1 MENSFDSIYSC
12 SKILSVCRILISM
25 SSEKNICVHLH
36 NLREIN
42 TMNNSFAREIIFFIF
57 ICHSVIL
64 LCKALIVNKIIY

>member
-25 SSEKNICVHLH
+25 SSEKNICVRLH

-42 TMNNSFAREIIFFIF
+42 TMNNSFAREIFFYFYLSFCHF
-57 ICHSVIL
+57 IM
-64 LCKALIVNKIIY
+64 